1 MRKRN
6 APISCLI
13 SFGCF
18 GLLSAAATSRS
29 MAGSGSGTDADE
41 SCCTLDETAR
51 LLSISP
57 AILGVV
63 GIRLTPEGR

>member
-1 MRKRN
+1 
-6 APISCLI
+6 
-13 SFGCF
+13 
-18 GLLSAAATSRS
+18 